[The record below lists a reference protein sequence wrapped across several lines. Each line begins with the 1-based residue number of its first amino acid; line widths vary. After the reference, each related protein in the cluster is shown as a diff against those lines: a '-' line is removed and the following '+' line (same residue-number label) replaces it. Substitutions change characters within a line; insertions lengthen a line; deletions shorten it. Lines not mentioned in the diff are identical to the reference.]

1 MQEDRPVGVVKRTTA
16 PRMSLGVA
24 SSYVAFFKNY
34 NSRRGKPTE
43 EEDDLRT
50 KHFDFAPYSDLN
62 AAIAAVLDAW
72 PRVRGRW
79 FKVPGVTR
87 SVRACVFRD
96 NFYEF
101 RVIGDGWVMGNLDRR
116 FETGEPVILYK
127 PGTLQ
132 EACWQ
137 PDYSRQRAI
146 LFCLLERGVPTD
158 LIKVIVQLFVEL
170 L

>member
-34 NSRRGKPTE
+34 GSRRVKPVDS
-43 EEDDLRT
+43 DDLLT
-50 KHFDFAPYSDLN
+50 TQFDFAPYSNLN
-62 AAIAAVLDAW
+62 AVSAAVRDAW
-72 PRVRGRW
+72 PQVRGRW
-79 FKVPGVTR
+79 FKVPGMTR
-87 SVRACVFRD
+87 SVRVCVSRN

-116 FETGEPVILYK
+116 FETGEPVLLHR

-158 LIKVIVQLFVEL
+158 LIKVIIQLFVEL